1 MTDKMKPVR
10 CGCGGEARVIKHK
23 YFECSPTYGVTCYK
37 CGTATNQGFDTEAE
51 AIEVWNRAIGNRME
65 LQTVKERTAKV
76 SEIATRSYCGECGER
91 LDDYDDICGEPPI
104 KYCPMCGAR
113 LEWK

>member
-1 MTDKMKPVR
+1 MTDELKPVR
-10 CGCGGEARVIKHK
+10 CGCGGEAIILS
-23 YFECSPTYGVTCYK
+23 FENLDNSISVYVSCSK
-37 CGTATNQGFDTEAE
+37 CHTSTVSFCGEQAKSN
-51 AIEVWNRAIGNRME
+51 AIEAWNKAMGERAP
-65 LQTVKERTAKV
+65 LAKV
-76 SEIATRSYCGECGER
+76 NEIATRSYCGECGER